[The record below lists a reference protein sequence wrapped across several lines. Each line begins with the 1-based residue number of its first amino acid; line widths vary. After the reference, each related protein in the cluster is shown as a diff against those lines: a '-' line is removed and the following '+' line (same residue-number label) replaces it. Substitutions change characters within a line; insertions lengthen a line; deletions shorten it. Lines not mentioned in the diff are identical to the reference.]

1 MAAGKKGLLQVLKD
15 EVFDVYGKENVIPI
29 LCKGAAI
36 GLIYILLEI
45 GKLDPLPKPLPEP
58 PKQKVE

>member
-1 MAAGKKGLLQVLKD
+1 MAAGKKGILQVLKD

-36 GLIYILLEI
+36 CLVYILWEISKLE
-45 GKLDPLPKPLPEP
+45 PKPLPEP
-58 PKQKVE
+58 KKAK

>member
-1 MAAGKKGLLQVLKD
+1 MAAGKKGILQVLKD

-36 GLIYILLEI
+36 GLAYILWEISKLE
-45 GKLDPLPKPLPEP
+45 PKPLPIPSEN
-58 PKQKVE
+58 E

>member
-1 MAAGKKGLLQVLKD
+1 MAAGKKGILQVLKD

-36 GLIYILLEI
+36 GLVYILWEISKLE
-45 GKLDPLPKPLPEP
+45 PKPLPIPNEN
-58 PKQKVE
+58 E